1 MYAKQFYAIIST
13 FFLLFAVLL
22 SLHLY
27 VYYLLMIHDFLS
39 APQLALPEGTQA
51 RLRHTVTA
59 FSLEP
64 ERTQV
69 TMLGGCPKWD
79 LEKPPEAQAKI
90 AETTVLEF
98 G

>member
-1 MYAKQFYAIIST
+1 MYAEQFYAIIST
-13 FFLLFAVLL
+13 FFPTFCCSAIPT
-22 SLHLY
+22 SL
-27 VYYLLMIHDFLS
+27 YYLSMIHDFLS
-39 APQLALPEGTQA
+39 APQLALPGGTQA

-79 LEKPPEAQAKI
+79 LEKPPQAQAKI

>member
-1 MYAKQFYAIIST
+1 MYTEQFYAIVST
-13 FFLLFAVLL
+13 FFPTFCCSAIST
-22 SLHLY
+22 SL
-27 VYYLLMIHDFLS
+27 YYMLMIHDFLS

-79 LEKPPEAQAKI
+79 LEKPPQAQSKI
-90 AETTVLEF
+90 SETTVLEF